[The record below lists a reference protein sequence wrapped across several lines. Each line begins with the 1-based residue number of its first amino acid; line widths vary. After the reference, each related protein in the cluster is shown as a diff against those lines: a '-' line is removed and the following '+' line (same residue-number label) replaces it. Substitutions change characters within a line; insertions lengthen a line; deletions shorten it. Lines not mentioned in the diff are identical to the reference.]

1 MAGAPRPIDK
11 SGNFRTVRK
20 DQRFPPRYHK
30 RADQQQ
36 KLGPGMSAVQILRK
50 VGKVQLQ
57 NSKYVRIKRVQ
68 YNERSNLYKFTTETY
83 DPETKQYRIHIQR
96 IYPAD
101 REYKGKLS
109 ECPAIKVTC
118 SCGNYLFCAEV
129 ALSYHNAADIIYSDG
144 SYPIIKNPSLKP
156 QVCKHLLKD
165 LLFLVQKGL

>member
-1 MAGAPRPIDK
+1 MASPLLHGKDK
-11 SGNFRTVRK
+11 NAIPVRK

-30 RADQQQ
+30 RADQ
-36 KLGPGMSAVQILRK
+36 KETFGPGLSIIQLLRK
-50 VGKVQLQ
+50 VGKTQIL

-68 YNERSNLYKFTTETY
+68 FNQEKNLFKIETQTY
-83 DPETKQYRIHIQR
+83 DPETKQYRTHIQR

-101 REYKGKLS
+101 RSYKGKLS
-109 ECPAIKVTC
+109 DCPRIKVAC
-118 SCGNYLFCAEV
+118 NCGNYLFCAEV